1 MFLRFSVIAC
11 QRDVGV
17 SNPFS
22 RTLALRSGLPLAT
35 TVFAAVNV
43 VIFVLTHN
51 FLDVA
56 TLTGD
61 SLRQSALIDAAL
73 YGPYVDVNGEWWRII
88 TGAFLHANL
97 SHLFFNVLV
106 MYLLGRRLESSVGSA
121 LLTGT
126 YLLAMLAGSAG
137 ALLNSP
143 AAVTVG
149 ASGAVYGLMGCAY
162 VVEQRSGRNPWR
174 DGLGSLI
181 IINVVVSFLIPNIS
195 IGGHIGGLAGGVLA
209 ALAIGDLRRQL
220 HWAITWALLA
230 VSGAAMVVLALWA
243 ATGWRDPLF

>member
-1 MFLRFSVIAC
+1 M
-11 QRDVGV
+11 

-22 RTLALRSGLPLAT
+22 RTLVLRSNLPLAT
-35 TVFAAVNV
+35 TLFAAINV
-43 VIFVLTHN
+43 IVFVLTHN

-73 YGPYVDVNGEWWRII
+73 FGPYVDVDGEWWRLI

-106 MYLLGRRLESSVGSA
+106 MYLLGRRLESSVGPA
-121 LLTGT
+121 VLAGT
-126 YLLAMLAGSAG
+126 YVLAMLAGSAG
-137 ALLNSP
+137 ALLHSP
-143 AAVTVG
+143 SAVTVG
-149 ASGAVYGLMGCAY
+149 ASGAVYGLMGCTF

-209 ALAIGDLRRQL
+209 ALAVGDLRRRPR
-220 HWAITWALLA
+220 WAITWALLV
-230 VSGAAMVVLALWA
+230 VSGAAMIALALWA
-243 ATGWRDPLF
+243 ATGWQDPLF